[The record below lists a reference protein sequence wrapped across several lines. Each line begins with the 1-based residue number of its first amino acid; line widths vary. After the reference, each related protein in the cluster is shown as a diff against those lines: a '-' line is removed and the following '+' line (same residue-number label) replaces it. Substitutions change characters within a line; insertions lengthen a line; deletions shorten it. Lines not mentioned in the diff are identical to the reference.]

1 MSALRFL
8 YDCDPGADDALAML
22 LVLGR
27 PDALEMIA
35 LTFGQVLITR
45 RNVIGRG

>member
-27 PDALEMIA
+27 LH
-35 LTFGQVLITR
+35 R
-45 RNVIGRG
+45 

>member
-1 MSALRFL
+1 MAALRFL

-22 LVLGR
+22 LAFSR

-35 LTFGQVLITR
+35 VTCVAGNALLSRVSMR
-45 RNVIGRG
+45 